1 MNFENKY
8 WYFNSALPNHFCD
21 KLIKYASSKNEQL
34 GITGGFGK
42 EGGRDDSP
50 LTNDEINNL
59 KKRRDSNIV
68 WLSEHWLYRYIHYFV
83 HLANR
88 NAGWNF
94 QWDYSEA
101 AQFTKYKLNQFYD
114 WHCDSW
120 DKPYPEDEKDSNVRG
135 KIRKL
140 SVTCSLSDPKD
151 YKGGDFEFRFQDKES
166 GKHRDHA
173 CKEIRPKGS
182 IVVFP
187 SYLYH
192 RVQPVTEGT
201 RYSLVL
207 WNCGQPYK

>member
-101 AQFTKYKLNQFYD
+101 AQFTKYKLNQEPTLNINDNGEPRLQPATGLATF
-114 WHCDSW
+114 
-120 DKPYPEDEKDSNVRG
+120 
-135 KIRKL
+135 L
-140 SVTCSLSDPKD
+140 
-151 YKGGDFEFRFQDKES
+151 S
-166 GKHRDHA
+166 GKHFI
-173 CKEIRPKGS
+173 EPNG
-182 IVVFP
+182 
-187 SYLYH
+187 
-192 RVQPVTEGT
+192 
-201 RYSLVL
+201 
-207 WNCGQPYK
+207 